1 MSEKAPRILIV
12 DDIPE
17 NLFIVE
23 NVLQHKQCETVTATR
38 GSTALI
44 EAEKGDFDLILLDIL
59 MPEMDG
65 FEVCNRLK
73 RNPTTAHIPVIFLT
87 ALNDDDNI
95 LRGFEVG
102 GVDYVTKPFR
112 PAELTAR
119 VMTHVSLRRRE
130 TELASMSAS
139 KDKFISI
146 IAEELRQPFG
156 ALRGVLRMLNDE
168 YPGLSDDDR
177 REYIE
182 LSYHNADNL
191 YKLINGLMT
200 WSSLQRGV
208 LPFRPTAVDLQ
219 AAADDAIYQFADK
232 IRRKKL
238 EVAIHLPESS
248 EAYADREMLDT
259 ILRNLIANAIMYN
272 VEEGKIAIQAEQVG
286 EVWRIEVVDTGIG
299 IDEEDQKNLFR
310 IDEEHRGRGTLGET
324 GTGMGLILCKE
335 LVEKQGGEIDLISSG
350 GETRARFTLPRFTAR
365 S

>member
-1 MSEKAPRILIV
+1 MSEHSPRILIV

-23 NVLQHKQCETVTATR
+23 NVLQHKQCETVSVTR
-38 GSTALI
+38 GAEALI
-44 EAEKGDFDLILLDIL
+44 EAEKGGFDLILLDIL

-65 FEVCNRLK
+65 FEVCDRLK
-73 RNPTTAHIPVIFLT
+73 RNPATEHIPVIFLT

-95 LRGFEVG
+95 LRGFEAG

-119 VMTHVSLRRRE
+119 VMTHVTLRRRE
-130 TELASMSAS
+130 LELSSLSAS

-156 ALRGVLRMLNDE
+156 ALRGVLRMLHDE
-168 YPGLSDDDR
+168 YPDLDDGDR

-200 WSSLQRGV
+200 WSGLQRGV
-208 LPFRPTAVDLQ
+208 LPFRPTAIDLQ
-219 AAADDAIYQFADK
+219 AAVDDALHEFADK
-232 IRRKKL
+232 IQRKRL
-238 EVAIHLPESS
+238 EIAVELAEGAEVH
-248 EAYADREMLDT
+248 ADREMLDT

-272 VEEGKIAIQAEQVG
+272 VEGGRIRILAEDAG
-286 EVWRIEVVDTGIG
+286 AAWRVAVIDTGIG
-299 IDEEDQKNLFR
+299 IDEEDQKGLFR
-310 IDEEHRGRGTLGET
+310 IDEERRGRGTHGET

-335 LVEKQGGEIDLISSG
+335 LVEKQGGEIALESRG
-350 GETRARFTLPRFTAR
+350 GETRAAFTLPRFPVR